1 MKIIRNA
8 IVYKAQLPRI
18 ELLAQHLQELPFEPL
33 GETFICRAGFIPN
46 QVTGELVTP
55 IEGGLSF
62 TLRYD
67 EKILPKGP
75 VKAAVQ
81 SALDAEVEELGR
93 ELSKDEAEAIT
104 DRVMTDLI
112 ANALPKTTIV
122 HAFYAEADQFLVI
135 NTTNKKLAGILV
147 GELVKVCG
155 SVTTT
160 TIHISDIKGGL
171 TARLRKYLIVDSR
184 AFEGF
189 TLGDS
194 CLLKHKRNKAS
205 FDLDNLDDARKGLI
219 EALDAEMQ
227 VERLELA
234 HGEMSF
240 KLTKDFH
247 LRGLEFFG
255 ELTEDEL
262 AEREDLDA
270 AMLWRTE
277 ASVQLLQL
285 AAAIRALCDLLG
297 YKEPETKP
305 AAVEQ
310 ADVLSTAAGRTAQ
323 HDADLQEAAEV

>member
-1 MKIIRNA
+1 MKIIKNA
-8 IVYKAQLPRI
+8 IVFKAELPRI

-33 GETFICRAGFIPN
+33 GETFIWRAGFIPN

-67 EKILPKGP
+67 EKILPKAS
-75 VKAAVQ
+75 VKAAIAE
-81 SALDAEVEELGR
+81 ALAAEQEALGR
-93 ELSKDEAEAIT
+93 ELDEDEAGAVAE
-104 DRVMTDLI
+104 RVKTALV
-112 ANALPKTTIV
+112 ANALVKTTV
-122 HAFYAEADQFLVI
+122 VNAFYSEAERFLVI
-135 NTTNKKLAGILV
+135 ATANKKLASIV
-147 GELVKVCG
+147 VTELIKACG
-155 SVTTT
+155 SITTT

-227 VERLELA
+227 VERLELV

-262 AEREDLDA
+262 AERADLDA

-305 AAVEQ
+305 AAAEQ
-310 ADVLSTAAGRTAQ
+310 ADVLSAAAGRTAQ
-323 HDADLQEAAEV
+323 HDADLQDAAEA